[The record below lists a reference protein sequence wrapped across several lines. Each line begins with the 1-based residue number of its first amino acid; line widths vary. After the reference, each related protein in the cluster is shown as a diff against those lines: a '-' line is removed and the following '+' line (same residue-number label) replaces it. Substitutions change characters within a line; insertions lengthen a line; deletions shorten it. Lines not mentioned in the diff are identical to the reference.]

1 MARILTP
8 RFVPAALSDRERAVA
23 ERFAAGLTYRQ
34 IGEALC
40 IAPSTVRSHLAT
52 IYGKAWPYG
61 HLARLLR
68 GTEDDPARH
77 HAAIAWSLLAHGRKR
92 EAQSV
97 LDAVTQRDYPVIQG
111 VILLSSFAYVAVNLM
126 IDLSYGL
133 FDPRIRTTA

>member
-52 IYGKAWPYG
+52 IYGKLG
-61 HLARLLR
+61 VRNKIELASEIA
-68 GTEDDPARH
+68 GPAERVS
-77 HAAIAWSLLAHGRKR
+77 AAAAEQGPQIGRAH
-92 EAQSV
+92 V
-97 LDAVTQRDYPVIQG
+97 
-111 VILLSSFAYVAVNLM
+111 
-126 IDLSYGL
+126 
-133 FDPRIRTTA
+133 